1 MVVNDLRG
9 NVSNTAEV
17 GEAMDVDVVE
27 EVEKM
32 EKAII

>member
-1 MVVNDLRG
+1 MVVNDSRE
-9 NVSNTAEV
+9 NVSNTAEI

-32 EKAII
+32 EKVVI

>member
-1 MVVNDLRG
+1 MVVNDIRG
-9 NVSNTAEV
+9 NVSKTAEV
-17 GEAMDVDVVE
+17 EDAMDVDVVE